1 MGSRIMYI
9 DLHATEPE
17 VIRFDES
24 FELTDLKLPGGEAQV
39 VKGAR
44 LEGQATRGV
53 DGVELRA
60 RLETRLEILCCRC
73 LEGFETSIDV
83 DFRLILVP
91 DAVEFGVG
99 EARMSERESLV
110 FYAEG
115 GRAELTAIAQ
125 EQIYLNLPLKPL
137 CRDDCQGLCPTCGAN
152 RNRLKCGCRSEE
164 TDPRLAPL
172 VELKKKMEDS

>member
-9 DLHATEPE
+9 DLHATQSE
-17 VIRFDES
+17 VIRLDES
-24 FELTDLKLPGGEAQV
+24 LELTDLKLSGGEPLV
-39 VKGAR
+39 VKNAR
-44 LEGQATRGV
+44 LRGQATRGP

-60 RLETRLEILCCRC
+60 RLESRLEIPCCRC
-73 LEGFETSIDV
+73 LESFQTSIDG
-83 DFRLILVP
+83 DFKLILVP

-99 EARMSERESLV
+99 EARMSDRESLI

-115 GRAELTAIAQ
+115 GRAELNAIAE

-137 CRDDCQGLCPTCGAN
+137 CRDDCQGLCSTCGAN

-164 TDPRLAPL
+164 IDPRFAPL
-172 VELKKKMEDS
+172 LELKKKMEDS

>member
-17 VIRFDES
+17 VIRLDES
-24 FELTDLKLPGGEAQV
+24 LELTDLKLSGGEPLV
-39 VKGAR
+39 VKSAR
-44 LEGQATRGV
+44 LEGQATRGP

-60 RLETRLEILCCRC
+60 RLETRLEMPCCRC
-73 LEGFETSIDV
+73 LDSFEISIDG
-83 DFRLILVP
+83 DFQLILVP

-99 EARMSERESLV
+99 ETEMSGRVSLM

-115 GRAELTAIAQ
+115 GRAELDAIAE
-125 EQIYLNLPLKPL
+125 EQIYLNLPLKAL
-137 CRDDCQGLCPTCGAN
+137 CQDDCQGLCSTCGAN

-172 VELKKKMEDS
+172 LELKKKMEDS